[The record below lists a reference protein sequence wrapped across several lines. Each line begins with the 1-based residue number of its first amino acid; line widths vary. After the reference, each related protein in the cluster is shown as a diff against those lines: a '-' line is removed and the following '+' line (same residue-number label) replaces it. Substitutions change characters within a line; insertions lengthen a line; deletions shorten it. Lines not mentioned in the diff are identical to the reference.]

1 MNKKDSWNPI
11 RKGAYDSVIINGVS
25 EVAELFYYRLL
36 QQSDDNG
43 NYEGDPFLIL
53 CGLYAKRAKKKQVNV
68 TKVLQRR
75 TELVTAGLI
84 KLYNS
89 GDNTYLHLVD
99 CKKHLRKDIKLDIR
113 FPEFTQT
120 LVNKEVPVSVT
131 NAVRKRNENVPSYTD
146 TDTTT
151 DSDTDTTKEDFFPT
165 NLRSEEFQSTWK
177 DWQQHRKEKR
187 NVLTPTAIKRQIKFL
202 SENPIQAVAILEQS
216 MRNSYAG
223 LFPIKGDNKGKSK
236 TAKPKA
242 CFVCQELA
250 TTSIP
255 TFKGRVDICPKCL
268 ELLNKAPCK
277 RSFKTQAE
285 ISKSSMSKS
294 ELEAMI
300 LKQKGGE

>member
-53 CGLYAKRAKKKQVNV
+53 CGLYAKRAKKKHVNV

-89 GDNTYLHLVD
+89 GTNTYLHLVD

-223 LFPIKGDNKGKSK
+223 LFPIKGANNGN
-236 TAKPKA
+236 
-242 CFVCQELA
+242 
-250 TTSIP
+250 
-255 TFKGRVDICPKCL
+255 G
-268 ELLNKAPCK
+268 
-277 RSFKTQAE
+277 KTQ
-285 ISKSSMSKS
+285 SVVSGPH
-294 ELEAMI
+294 LR
-300 LKQKGGE
+300 